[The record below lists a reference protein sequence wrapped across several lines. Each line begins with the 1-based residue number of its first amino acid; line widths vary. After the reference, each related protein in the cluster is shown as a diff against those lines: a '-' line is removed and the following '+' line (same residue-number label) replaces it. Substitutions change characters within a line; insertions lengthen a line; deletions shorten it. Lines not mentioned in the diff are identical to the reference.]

1 MNRSRRMVKRM
12 NEYKAGRHTQADHEP
27 GVVPEGKRTAGP
39 VNCPV
44 CRPVSRTPVVHGD
57 GEKWRT

>member
-27 GVVPEGKRTAGP
+27 GV
-39 VNCPV
+39 
-44 CRPVSRTPVVHGD
+44 
-57 GEKWRT
+57 